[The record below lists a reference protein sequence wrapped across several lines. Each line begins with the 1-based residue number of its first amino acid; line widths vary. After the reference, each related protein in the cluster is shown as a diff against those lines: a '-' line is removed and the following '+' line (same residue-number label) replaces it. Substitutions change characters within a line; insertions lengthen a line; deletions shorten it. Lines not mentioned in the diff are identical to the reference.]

1 MDMQRWV
8 DGAARAVEM
17 VGVLTIIVGGVVAA
31 GLVIWRFR
39 GEPHAWYPLY
49 RRYFGHALLLGL
61 EFLVAADIIRTVSHI
76 PTLEDVLVLGLI
88 VLIRTF
94 LSFTLE
100 VELGGHWPWQKTDV
114 AQRQAQLRP
123 RDPPPA

>member
-1 MDMQRWV
+1 MELDHWV
-8 DGAARAVEM
+8 GVMARAVE
-17 VGVLTIIVGGVVAA
+17 VAGVATIIAGAIVSLVVV
-31 GLVIWRFR
+31 LVRSR
-39 GEPHAWYPLY
+39 GDVSAWYPLY

-76 PTLEDVLVLGLI
+76 PTLENVFVLGMI

-100 VELGGHWPWQKTDV
+100 VELDGHWPWQK
-114 AQRQAQLRP
+114 AHLEQRAALKP
-123 RDPPPA
+123 RGQPPA

>member
-1 MDMQRWV
+1 MEIDLWV
-8 DGAARAVEM
+8 GIMARAVE
-17 VGVLTIIVGGVVAA
+17 VAGVATIIAGAIASAVVVVVQA
-31 GLVIWRFR
+31 R
-39 GEPHAWYPLY
+39 GDVARWYPLY

-76 PTLEDVLVLGLI
+76 PSLENVFVLGMI

-100 VELGGHWPWQKTDV
+100 VELDGHWPWQKTHLERKAV
-114 AQRQAQLRP
+114 RP
-123 RDPPPA
+123 PAPPPA